1 MHDETAG
8 KKKSNKNYV
17 SLHLTN
23 VSWLG
28 LVALNFAVNRELG
41 EAPESHIFYDMG
53 AGSTVASIVTFS
65 NIETKDGKKTRSAPQ
80 LEVKGVGFDRTL
92 GGHEI
97 DVRLQKL
104 LATSFMKLNKDR
116 VKENIETSSSAMTR
130 ILKESNRIKQILS
143 ANTETFAS
151 VSGRIII

>member
-1 MHDETAG
+1 MTKLLVKYNHIP
-8 KKKSNKNYV
+8 V
-17 SLHLTN
+17 LTWILLTCTF
-23 VSWLG
+23 VT
-28 LVALNFAVNRELG
+28 VALNFAVNRELDK
-41 EAPESHIFYDMG
+41 EPESHIFYDMG

-104 LATSFMKLNKDR
+104 LAAGFMKLNKGR
-116 VKENIETSSSAMTR
+116 VKESIETSDSAMTR
-130 ILKESNRIKQILS
+130 ILKESTRIKQILS
-143 ANTETFAS
+143 ANTETTAS
-151 VSGRIII
+151 VSG